1 MEIAHLDL
9 LCNLWLQFIEFDKS
23 SEDEMKK
30 TDWIID
36 SYLSSD
42 PSKEIYKTS
51 VNSTLY
57 SLVIIF

>member
-9 LCNLWLQFIEFDKS
+9 LCNLWLQFNEFDKS
-23 SEDEMKK
+23 SGDEMKM
-30 TDWIID
+30 TDWFID
-36 SYLSSD
+36 SNLSSE

-51 VNSTLY
+51 ANSTLY

>member
-9 LCNLWLQFIEFDKS
+9 FCNLWLQFNEFDKY

-30 TDWIID
+30 TDWVID
-36 SYLSSD
+36 SHLSSD
-42 PSKEIYKTS
+42 PSKDIYKTS
-51 VNSTLY
+51 ANSTLY